1 MLSAEEWC
9 EYLYVGRELSR
20 GRNIEFMRFVLDEAR
35 DGRLERI
42 DAIFQMVDADKLESN
57 VICGMLRSSSMFRNR
72 LLYWQPFRDRSV
84 EALKAKGI
92 EPMRLLCGLFDE
104 LKPNSSFPGLQDL
117 LGVHPELRD

>member
-57 VICGMLRSSSMFRNR
+57 LICGMLRSSSMFRNR

-84 EALKAKGI
+84 DALTAKGI

-104 LKPNSSFPGLQDL
+104 RKPNSSFPGLQDL